1 MSIIESK
8 KIKCRDGGTFTVA
21 GVEFIKFP
29 GKDGQTPVVMKE
41 IAFRSRF
48 GEENNDLQGSIILKR
63 IQEEVLPKITEALG
77 EQNVCAFKTD
87 LTTLDGL
94 RPYPEMESKISLV
107 TLDFYRANAETF
119 GRYKPDCW
127 WWLATPESA
136 QPNDDPD
143 FVVCVSPSGCF
154 DYNLCYGSVNGVR
167 PFLIFKSDIFES
179 FEA

>member
-1 MSIIESK
+1 MSIIENK
-8 KIKCRDGGTFTVA
+8 KIKCRDGETFTVA
-21 GVEFIKFP
+21 GMKFIKFP
-29 GKDGQTPVVMKE
+29 GKGGQTPAVMKDN
-41 IAFRSRF
+41 AFRSRF

-77 EQNVCAFKTD
+77 EENVCAFKTD

-94 RPYPEMESKISLV
+94 KPYPETESKISLV
-107 TLDFYRANAETF
+107 TLDFYRANAENF

-143 FVVCVSPSGCF
+143 YAVCVSPSGCISG
-154 DYNLCYGSVNGVR
+154 DRYYNSDFGVR